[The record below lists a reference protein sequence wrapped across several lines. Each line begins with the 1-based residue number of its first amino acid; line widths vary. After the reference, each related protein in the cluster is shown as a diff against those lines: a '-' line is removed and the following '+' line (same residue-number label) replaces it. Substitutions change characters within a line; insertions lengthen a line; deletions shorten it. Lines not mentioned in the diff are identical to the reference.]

1 MDSSSKKI
9 VITDHGFSNINPERA
24 VLKQSGYALIDAQC
38 KNEADLLAATK
49 DAFALIVQWAP
60 ITETI
65 IRNLDNCRLIVR
77 YGIGVDNL
85 DLAAARER
93 QIPVCN
99 VPDYCIDEVS
109 DHAMAL
115 AMALHRQLLSTD
127 KRVREGVWKIIP
139 PGTVPAS
146 KDALFTTLGFGRI
159 ARVVLKK
166 AAAFTFKLAAF
177 DPFVSEEDMQ
187 ALGVQKITFEEALM
201 NSDIL
206 SLHLPLNDET
216 HHLINQES
224 LASMKSNAVLIN
236 TSRGGLINTM
246 DLAQALTENRIG
258 GAGIDVFEQEPLP
271 DEHPIRQ
278 APNTIITSHT
288 AWYSQRSIPI
298 LQQFAAEEVLR
309 LINGEP
315 LKNQV
320 A

>member
-1 MDSSSKKI
+1 MNRSTKKI
-9 VITDHGFSNINPERA
+9 VITDHGFSNINPEKA
-24 VLKQSGYALIDAQC
+24 VLEQSGYELIDAQC
-38 KNEADLLAATK
+38 KSEADLLAATR

-65 IRNLDNCRLIVR
+65 IRNLDHCRLIVR

-85 DLAAARER
+85 NLAAARER

-109 DHAMAL
+109 DHTLAL
-115 AMALHRQLLSTD
+115 AMALHRQIPATD
-127 KRVREGVWKIIP
+127 QRVREGVWKIIP
-139 PGTVPAS
+139 PGTVPAC

-166 AAAFTFKLAAF
+166 AAAFNFKLAAF
-177 DPFVSEEDMQ
+177 DPFVSEKEMQ
-187 ALGVQKITFEEALM
+187 ALGVQKITFDEALA

-206 SLHLPLNDET
+206 SLHLPLNDKT
-216 HHLINQES
+216 HHLMNRET
-224 LASMKSNAVLIN
+224 LMKMKSNAVLIN
-236 TSRGGLINTM
+236 TSRGGLINTI
-246 DLAQALTENRIG
+246 DLAQALTRNEIG

-271 DEHPIRQ
+271 DAHPILQ
-278 APNTIITSHT
+278 APNTILTSHT

-309 LINGEP
+309 MINGEP

-320 A
+320 T

>member
-1 MDSSSKKI
+1 MNTSTKKI

-24 VLKQSGYALIDAQC
+24 VLEQSGYELIDAQC
-38 KNEADLLAATK
+38 KSEADLLAATR

-65 IRNLDNCRLIVR
+65 IRNLDHCRLIVR

-85 DLAAARER
+85 NLAAARER

-109 DHAMAL
+109 DHALGL
-115 AMALHRQLLSTD
+115 AMALYRQLPATD
-127 KRVREGVWKIIP
+127 RRVREGVWKIIP
-139 PGTVPAS
+139 PGTVPAC
-146 KDALFTTLGFGRI
+146 KDAIFTTLGFGRI

-166 AAAFTFKLAAF
+166 AAAFHFKLAAF
-177 DPFVSEEDMQ
+177 DPFVSEEEMQ
-187 ALGVQKITFEEALM
+187 ALGVQKITFEEALA

-206 SLHLPLNDET
+206 SLHLPLNDTT
-216 HHLINQES
+216 HHLINRET
-224 LASMKSNAVLIN
+224 LVKMKSNAVLIN
-236 TSRGGLINTM
+236 TSRGGLINTV
-246 DLAQALTENRIG
+246 DLAQALISNEIG

-271 DEHPIRQ
+271 DSHPILQ
-278 APNTIITSHT
+278 APNTILTSHT

-309 LINGEP
+309 MINGEP

>member
-1 MDSSSKKI
+1 MKKI
-9 VITDHGFSNINPERA
+9 VITDHGFSNINPEKA
-24 VLKQSGYALIDAQC
+24 VLAQSGYELIDAQC
-38 KNEADLLAATK
+38 KNEAELLAATK

-65 IRNLDNCRLIVR
+65 IRNLDHCRLIVR

-85 DLAAARER
+85 DLAAAQER

-115 AMALHRQLLSTD
+115 AMALHRQLLATD
-127 KRVREGVWKIIP
+127 RRVREGVWKIIP
-139 PGTVPAS
+139 PGTVPACS
-146 KDALFTTLGFGRI
+146 DALFTTLGFGRI
-159 ARVVLKK
+159 ARVVLRK
-166 AAAFTFKLAAF
+166 AAAFSFKRAAF
-177 DPFVSEEDMQ
+177 DPFVSEEDMR
-187 ALGVQKITFEEALM
+187 ALGVQKITFEEALA

-206 SLHLPLNDET
+206 SLHLPLNDQT
-216 HHLINQES
+216 HHLINRES
-224 LASMKSNAVLIN
+224 LSKMKSNAVLIN
-236 TSRGGLINTM
+236 TSRGGLINTI
-246 DLAQALTENRIG
+246 DLAQALMENRIG

-271 DEHPIRQ
+271 DIHPIRQ
-278 APNTIITSHT
+278 APNTILTSHT

-309 LINGEP
+309 LIKGEP
-315 LKNQV
+315 LKNQI

>member
-1 MDSSSKKI
+1 MDSSTKKI

-24 VLKQSGYALIDAQC
+24 VLEQSGYELIDAQC
-38 KNEADLLAATK
+38 KSEADLLAATR

-65 IRNLDNCRLIVR
+65 IRNLANCRLIVR

-93 QIPVCN
+93 QILVCN

-109 DHAMAL
+109 DHTMAL
-115 AMALHRQLLSTD
+115 AMALHRQLPATD
-127 KRVREGVWKIIP
+127 RRVREGVWKIIP
-139 PGTVPAS
+139 PGTVPAC

-166 AAAFTFKLAAF
+166 AAAFHFKRAAF
-177 DPFVSEEDMQ
+177 DPFVSEEEML
-187 ALGVQKITFEEALM
+187 ALGVQKITFDEALV

-206 SLHLPLNDET
+206 SLHLPLNDKT
-216 HHLINQES
+216 HHLINRET
-224 LASMKSNAVLIN
+224 LLKMKSNAVLLN
-236 TSRGGLINTM
+236 TSRGGLINTL
-246 DLAQALTENRIG
+246 DLAQALTENKIG
-258 GAGIDVFEQEPLP
+258 GTGIDVFEQEPLP
-271 DEHPIRQ
+271 DSHPILQ
-278 APNTIITSHT
+278 SPNTILTSHT

-309 LINGEP
+309 MINGEP
-315 LKNQV
+315 LKNRI